1 MVRAAMFAS
10 CFAISLTAQQSE
22 HTAGSPRAVSY
33 DRDVRPILADRCF
46 ACHGPD
52 ETSRK
57 ADLRLDLSEHAT
69 ALREHA
75 AAIVARDANASEAWR
90 RITSEDD
97 DDRMPPKS
105 SGKPPLSQREREIV
119 RAWIEQ
125 GAVYEPHWSFV
136 PPTRPATPVETPNAI
151 DAFVRA
157 ELRTH
162 QLQPSERAAPEIQLR
177 RLFLALTGLPPEPGD
192 IAAFC
197 KDPSDTAY
205 AQWITRIF
213 TEEPWRSRY
222 AERMATPWL
231 DSARYADTSGIHM
244 DAGRQIW
251 PFRDW
256 VLEAY
261 RSNMPFDA
269 FVRDQIAGDLWPDA
283 TVTQKVAS
291 GFHRCHVTTDEGGAI
306 DAEYLV
312 EYAVDRVATTGSVF
326 LGLTLGCARC
336 HDHKYDP
343 ISQEDFYGLYAYFAS
358 IEEPGLY
365 SQIPDANRAL
375 EPFLRVPSDA
385 QLQQEEALKS
395 DLAAVQLELDSV
407 PAEEAAEF
415 ARWRSE
421 LLQEARVQWPAS
433 QVTAAQSQGGADLSI
448 DADGTVTA
456 SGKNP
461 DQDVHVLTLRTD
473 ATSLRMLHLMALPA
487 PDRQDQRV
495 GRAEN
500 GNAVLQ
506 SIEVDAVSVRDPQQ
520 KRRLSFTWAWADVE
534 QGNGNFHVVNAIA
547 SDDGVGW
554 AVDAHMRAGGSRE
567 ALFVTDEP
575 FGFDG
580 GTELQVTL
588 RYDSVYQR
596 HTFARVRV
604 QLGQI
609 DEQAL
614 ERLPEA
620 SGGFHVAGPFV
631 GDAEEN
637 WSAAFG
643 PETALVLDKGAQFLS
658 SKGKSGK
665 PLTWRHREGL
675 REDAVGALPAG
686 ANATFVARTL
696 WAPTARKRTFSLGSD
711 DGFRLYASGKEV
723 AQNRIDRG
731 AQKDQDSAEIE
742 LTRGPQLLTMRI
754 VNTGGEGG
762 FYQRSQPRYGEL
774 TGELVAALLP
784 ATAADA
790 DQRLR
795 TAWRRN
801 FSKSYLA
808 SLEKKNTLSQQ
819 LRELD
824 TKMPRTMVMKEREQR
839 RPTYVLARGQYDQP
853 IKDRE
858 IPRTTPK
865 ALGTLPEGAP
875 RRPPRS
881 RAVDHV
887 EGQPAV
893 CARAGEPTV
902 RTDVRRR
909 HRAHERGL
917 RHARRV
923 AEPHGLARL
932 ARGRVPRMWL
942 RRAAHAATH
951 RDQRDVPPRRP
962 RERSCDAS
970 RRGQPLVVVVPTPP
984 SLSRTTARPSAVR
997 VGPARGA
1004 LRRTVGQAIPA
1015 AGLVAGSRN
1024 AAVQH
1029 ARVRPRL
1036 GRCAVPPQSLHLP
1049 QARMPAAVDADL
1061 RPADARSV
1069 RDPACADQ
1077 HADAGLGALERRAV
1091 RRSCAH
1097 ARSARIPGSTR

>member
-69 ALREHA
+69 ALRKHA

-520 KRRLSFTWAWADVE
+520 KRRLWFTWAWADVE

-731 AQKDQDSAEIE
+731 PVHRPHWHALLCSRPTALQTADCAQSLQ
-742 LTRGPQLLTMRI
+742 Q
-754 VNTGGEGG
+754 VTG
-762 FYQRSQPRYGEL
+762 Q
-774 TGELVAALLP
+774 ELVLDRPAKRLP
-784 ATAADA
+784 DA
-790 DQRLR
+790 RH
-795 TAWRRN
+795 
-801 FSKSYLA
+801 
-808 SLEKKNTLSQQ
+808 
-819 LRELD
+819 
-824 TKMPRTMVMKEREQR
+824 V
-839 RPTYVLARGQYDQP
+839 
-853 IKDRE
+853 
-858 IPRTTPK
+858 
-865 ALGTLPEGAP
+865 
-875 RRPPRS
+875 
-881 RAVDHV
+881 AVDRRARESRIDHALAARL
-887 EGQPAV
+887 QPQ
-893 CARAGEPTV
+893 RPEL
-902 RTDVRRR
+902 RRR
-909 HRAHERGL
+909 HRPIQLVQRPHRQSQHRQLARRLAVLPVVDLRVLPVARDHVVDGQHLRRNLPTRRLPLGDHAPVVLLRCLAAVGTQVDEPAAQLHERPAGALVMNARRHL
-917 RHARRV
+917 RQHHARRV
-923 AEPHGLARL
+923 H
-932 ARGRVPRMWL
+932 
-942 RRAAHAATH
+942 
-951 RDQRDVPPRRP
+951 
-962 RERSCDAS
+962 
-970 RRGQPLVVVVPTPP
+970 
-984 SLSRTTARPSAVR
+984 
-997 VGPARGA
+997 
-1004 LRRTVGQAIPA
+1004 
-1015 AGLVAGSRN
+1015 
-1024 AAVQH
+1024 
-1029 ARVRPRL
+1029 
-1036 GRCAVPPQSLHLP
+1036 RCAAPP
-1049 QARMPAAVDADL
+1049 V
-1061 RPADARSV
+1061 
-1069 RDPACADQ
+1069 
-1077 HADAGLGALERRAV
+1077 
-1091 RRSCAH
+1091 
-1097 ARSARIPGSTR
+1097 